1 LPSSCSGPELQISS
15 EPTRTAY
22 IPWSATATLTGDVDQ
37 RRDAVAHRA
46 GFHRRPARE
55 EGFFQLSGL
64 TSIDDIAEAAGVSPR
79 TYNYFSSREQASVAA
94 VTAERDARVAASVAA
109 RPVSVPL
116 ADAVTEAIAELA
128 PVILPDVWAIVGVC
142 RIDMPVIW
150 VIT

>member
-22 IPWSATATLTGDVDQ
+22 IPWSATATLTGDGDQ

-64 TSIDDIAEAAGVSPR
+64 TSVDDIAEAAGVSPR
-79 TYNYFSSREQASVAA
+79 TYNNYFSSREQASVA
-94 VTAERDARVAASVAA
+94 AERDARVAASVAA

-116 ADAVTEAIAELA
+116 ADAVTEAIAERA

-142 RIDMPVIW
+142 RIGMPVIW

>member
-1 LPSSCSGPELQISS
+1 L

-64 TSIDDIAEAAGVSPR
+64 TSVDDIAEAAGVSPR
-79 TYNYFSSREQASVAA
+79 TYNNYFSSREQASAAA

-109 RPVSVPL
+109 GPSTSLSP
-116 ADAVTEAIAELA
+116 
-128 PVILPDVWAIVGVC
+128 
-142 RIDMPVIW
+142 MPSPRRSRSW
-150 VIT
+150 RR